1 MNTYIY
7 GYSIRYLRPDQDWT
21 KQRRSV
27 FLLDESV
34 AIPKSVDANVWE
46 EIAWQNAESSFGKIR
61 LPCWEDRDEMLKI
74 TAYNCTHK
82 DEVELTIVAFVEEE
96 RPLPEIVE
104 MNSRNPIDQPTGFFI
119 GYDIAGDGLISAL
132 SNCGFSKHD
141 RIVAMEK
148 YARYLNRHG
157 LFEDVRIANQFA
169 ADSEIRVPEHSPFY
183 VFGLYL
189 DKEIEH
195 DEGVSKEAAR
205 RNPYGGI

>member
-1 MNTYIY
+1 MGVIAAIKEWKMNAYVY
-7 GYSIRYLRPDQDWT
+7 GYSIRYLRPDEDWT
-21 KQRRSV
+21 KQRRSF

-34 AIPKSVDANVWE
+34 EIPKSVDANVWE
-46 EIAWQNAESSFGKIR
+46 EVAGQEADSSFGKIR

-74 TAYNCTHK
+74 TAYNSAHK
-82 DEVELTIVAFVEEE
+82 DKVELTIVVFVEDEE
-96 RPLPEIVE
+96 PLPEIVE
-104 MNSRNPIDQPTGFFI
+104 MNSHDPIDQPTGFFI
-119 GYDIAGDGLISAL
+119 GYDIADDGLISAL
-132 SNCGFSKHD
+132 SNCGFSEHD
-141 RIVAMEK
+141 RIVATDK

-195 DEGVSKEAAR
+195 DER
-205 RNPYGGI
+205 P